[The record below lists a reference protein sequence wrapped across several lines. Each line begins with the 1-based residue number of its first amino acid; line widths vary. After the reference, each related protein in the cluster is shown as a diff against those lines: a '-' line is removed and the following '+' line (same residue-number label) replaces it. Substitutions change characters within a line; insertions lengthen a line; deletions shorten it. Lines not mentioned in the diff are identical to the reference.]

1 MDGGAKSL
9 VTHAKNTEDST
20 CGMKV
25 MAKLVQNWT
34 LFHLGAAKLAPAK
47 IRAVPLYTSARTCMK
62 LW

>member
-1 MDGGAKSL
+1 
-9 VTHAKNTEDST
+9 
-20 CGMKV
+20 MKV